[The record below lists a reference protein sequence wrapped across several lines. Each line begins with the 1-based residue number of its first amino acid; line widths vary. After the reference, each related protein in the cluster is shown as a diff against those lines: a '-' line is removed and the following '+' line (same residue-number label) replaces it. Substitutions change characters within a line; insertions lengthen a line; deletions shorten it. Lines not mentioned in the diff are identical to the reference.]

1 MGLLYL
7 VPTPIG
13 NYEDMTL
20 RGVEVLKGCDF
31 IYCLDIEKSEKLLQ
45 YYNIERP
52 LYCFKENKEEI
63 LSHLNNNKTIALIS
77 DEGYSGV
84 DIESKDIATTA
95 ESNGHM
101 VIAIPGANYLLTG
114 LVSSG
119 IPCDKFLYFG
129 FLNKDVKI
137 KEKELESIVDFDR
150 TLVFYE
156 YGTYLKE
163 TLDVLYNVFGSRL
176 AVLCFNLTLDNE
188 TFIRFNLGDNVDY
201 EDNNKKI
208 VIVVEGAKIKA
219 AVQKLND
226 LDVINHYNYY
236 LEQGLDSK
244 EAMKKTAKDRGVSKS
259 DIYRVIN
266 K

>member
-101 VIAIPGANYLLTG
+101 VTFFWPTTDLPGFHG
-114 LVSSG
+114 
-119 IPCDKFLYFG
+119 
-129 FLNKDVKI
+129 
-137 KEKELESIVDFDR
+137 
-150 TLVFYE
+150 
-156 YGTYLKE
+156 
-163 TLDVLYNVFGSRL
+163 
-176 AVLCFNLTLDNE
+176 
-188 TFIRFNLGDNVDY
+188 
-201 EDNNKKI
+201 
-208 VIVVEGAKIKA
+208 
-219 AVQKLND
+219 
-226 LDVINHYNYY
+226 
-236 LEQGLDSK
+236 
-244 EAMKKTAKDRGVSKS
+244 
-259 DIYRVIN
+259 
-266 K
+266 